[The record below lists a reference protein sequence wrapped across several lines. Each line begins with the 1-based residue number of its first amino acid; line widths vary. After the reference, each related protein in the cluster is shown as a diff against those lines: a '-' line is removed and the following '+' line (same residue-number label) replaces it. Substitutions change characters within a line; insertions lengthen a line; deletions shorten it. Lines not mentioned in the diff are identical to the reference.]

1 MNLTARIETLSELAK
16 RLEGVQNVTILTHAR
31 PDGDCMGAGFGL
43 CYFLRSRGVRANIL
57 NADGFPARFS
67 FLHEGYEPQE
77 FDEEC
82 VISVD
87 VASTQLLGEGLSQY
101 ADKVDICI
109 DHHFSNK
116 LFAKHNYVDGS
127 ASAACLLVYEVIKLM
142 GGEIDPLIASCLYTG
157 IATDTGCFMYENTTP
172 AAHRAAAELI
182 ERGAR
187 STEINRLMF
196 QVKSRGRLFAE
207 QELVSSMLFGKENRV
222 SLITITSKIM
232 QRYGIELSELDCFAG
247 IPLSVEGVEIG
258 ITAKQQP
265 DDPENFRVSIRTVSV
280 DASAIA
286 AEFGGGGHI
295 RAAGCSIRG
304 TAGEVAQKV
313 ISCAERYL

>member
-1 MNLTARIETLSELAK
+1 MDPTSRIKTLSELAK
-16 RLEGVQNVTILTHAR
+16 MLEEVKNVTILTHAR

-43 CYFLRSRGVRANIL
+43 CYFLRSRGVMANIL
-57 NADGFPARFS
+57 NADGFPERFS
-67 FLHEGYEPQE
+67 FLHEGYKPQDFSE
-77 FDEEC
+77 QC

-87 VASTQLLGEGLSQY
+87 VASAQLLGGGLSQY
-101 ADKVDICI
+101 ADRVDISI

-127 ASAACLLVYEVIKLM
+127 ASAACLLIYEVIKLM

-172 AAHRAAAELI
+172 AAHRAASELI

-187 STEINRLMF
+187 MTEINRLMF
-196 QVKSRGRLFAE
+196 QIKSRGRLFAE
-207 QELVSSMLFGKENRV
+207 QELVSKMLFGKDDRV
-222 SLITITSKIM
+222 SLIAITTDIM
-232 QRYGIELSELDCFAG
+232 ERYGIDLSELDCFAG

-258 ITAKQQP
+258 ITIKQQP
-265 DDPENFRVSIRTVSV
+265 DDPESFRVSIRTVSV

-295 RAAGCSIRG
+295 RAAGCSVSG
-304 TAGEVAQKV
+304 TAEEVAEKV
-313 ISCAERYL
+313 ILAAERYL